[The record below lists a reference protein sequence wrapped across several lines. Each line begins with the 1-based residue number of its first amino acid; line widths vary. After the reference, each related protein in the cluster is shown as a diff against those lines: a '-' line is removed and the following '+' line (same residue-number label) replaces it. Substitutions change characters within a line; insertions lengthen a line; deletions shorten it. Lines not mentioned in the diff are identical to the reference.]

1 MLKRHFIAT
10 IILVLTVSS
19 CNSNY
24 LDYYQHIE
32 SPNGQFYYGLY
43 SDFSVGDPGFL
54 VLKLDKKTNPKD
66 LKINYS
72 INGIK
77 EKDAQWIQDRT
88 LLSNYD
94 EVGLFTSNPKIEIIN
109 NRHLVFSRGGL
120 YFGLYDLKIS
130 KDTFNITSP
139 WNAWLEKS
147 GYKSE
152 KYDRNE
158 EQKAYGKWI
167 KQNLDAKIRNYIAT
181 NK

>member
-43 SDFSVGDPGFL
+43 SDFRVGEPDFL

-109 NRHLVFSRGGL
+109 NRHLVFSRG
-120 YFGLYDLKIS
+120 
-130 KDTFNITSP
+130 
-139 WNAWLEKS
+139 
-147 GYKSE
+147 
-152 KYDRNE
+152 
-158 EQKAYGKWI
+158 
-167 KQNLDAKIRNYIAT
+167 
-181 NK
+181 